1 MGNRRS
7 GSGTAATFIASV
19 TAATDAFYGSVVQ
32 PLRGWVP
39 PAPKQ
44 PEPVEADAMTSV
56 DA

>member
-1 MGNRRS
+1 M
-7 GSGTAATFIASV
+7 

-44 PEPVEADAMTSV
+44 AELVEADAMTSV